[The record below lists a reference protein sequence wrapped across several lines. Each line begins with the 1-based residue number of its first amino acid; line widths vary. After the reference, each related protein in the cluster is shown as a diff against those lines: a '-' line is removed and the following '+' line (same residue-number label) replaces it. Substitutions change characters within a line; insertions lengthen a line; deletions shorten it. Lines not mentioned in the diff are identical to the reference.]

1 MKEKQICSLYDCNND
16 LDEDS
21 LVFTHRDQ
29 HDYGG
34 ICTACL
40 GDSTKIKVI
49 FEKNSKGLLWPME
62 MIQLDKKLS

>member
-21 LVFTHRDQ
+21 LVFTHRGRQ
-29 HDYGG
+29 GYGG

-49 FEKNSKGLLWPME
+49 FEKNSKGLLWPTE